1 MLIDHYYR
9 IRATWTTQAIKLF
22 LDSLDSFRYQKRKC
36 EIFTRPSSH
45 TWELMPSLL
54 PSKLDRI
61 DNLLTRGHN
70 PPNLMSVREG
80 VAGSRDTRPDVSP
93 ARKQKNPWQRVL
105 CEKLEEKPVL
115 GVCFFYL
122 GHFWLT
128 SMFIL
133 TVRCTILWSWMI
145 CLFLPFGA
153 SIHKTAKRSRMQEGF
168 VWNTVWLWHL
178 MSRYSAQYWFFVR
191 YRLLDHWRYPQI
203 AAGQYVWFNISYAKI
218 LSCLLC
224 NSQFKAKNMVEA
236 RLPALGSQERK
247 PLVRY

>member
-1 MLIDHYYR
+1 MTTVRITTSTPLPSIKWTGSWHCSSRRTGARESRWIWMLIDHYYR

-22 LDSLDSFRYQKRKC
+22 LDSLDPFRYQKRKC
-36 EIFTRPSSH
+36 EIFARPSSH

-145 CLFLPFGA
+145 CQFISPL
-153 SIHKTAKRSRMQEGF
+153 RSF
-168 VWNTVWLWHL
+168 T
-178 MSRYSAQYWFFVR
+178 
-191 YRLLDHWRYPQI
+191 P
-203 AAGQYVWFNISYAKI
+203 
-218 LSCLLC
+218 
-224 NSQFKAKNMVEA
+224 
-236 RLPALGSQERK
+236 
-247 PLVRY
+247 